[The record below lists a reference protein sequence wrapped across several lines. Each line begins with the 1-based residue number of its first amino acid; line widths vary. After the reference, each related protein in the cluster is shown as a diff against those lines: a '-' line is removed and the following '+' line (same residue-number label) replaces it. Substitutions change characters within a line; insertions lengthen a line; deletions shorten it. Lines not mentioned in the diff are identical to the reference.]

1 MAAVTENANSN
12 VSDISIQSIE
22 IVQFTTAASGDTY
35 ESKLF
40 ENIRGAFA
48 SQETVDGE
56 EIQVSFDN
64 TASPP
69 KVTLTFET
77 QSVVTGYLVIRGEK

>member
-35 ESKLF
+35 DTKLF
-40 ENIRGAFA
+40 HTIRAAFA
-48 SQETVDGE
+48 SQETSDSE
-56 EIQVSFDN
+56 EIQVSWDN
-64 TASPP
+64 TQNPP
-69 KVTLTFET
+69 RVTLTFSSK
-77 QSVVTGYLVIRGEK
+77 SVVTGYLVIRGDK